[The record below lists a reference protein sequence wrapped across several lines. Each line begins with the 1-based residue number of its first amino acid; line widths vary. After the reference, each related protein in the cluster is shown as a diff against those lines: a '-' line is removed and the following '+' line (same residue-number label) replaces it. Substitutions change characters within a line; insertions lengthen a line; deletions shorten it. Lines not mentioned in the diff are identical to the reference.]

1 MAGFGLAKYVK
12 RVLYFG
18 YNPKYQ
24 KVSMGFIWWWYIF
37 FISMESPRKPLN
49 FQDNFVDVC
58 LSDLSPQPLSLK
70 TWFFCVPE
78 TAQFLQTSFV
88 SSLISEIRACI
99 GLHGSKW
106 PWRLQ
111 VLRKIGLGGI
121 IYDLLFFLL
130 KYQNNKQKDLWSL

>member
-12 RVLYFG
+12 RVLYVG

-70 TWFFCVPE
+70 TWFFFVPE

-111 VLRKIGLGGI
+111 VFKKNWTGRYYLWLA
-121 IYDLLFFLL
+121 FFLT
-130 KYQNNKQKDLWSL
+130 KIPE